1 MKKFFEKI
9 WRVED
14 DDGLVCHYKHYY
26 LFGKKIHT
34 KLICI
39 YRYN

>member
-1 MKKFFEKI
+1 MKEFLKKI

-14 DDGLVCHYKHYY
+14 DNNIIGHWKHYY

-34 KLICI
+34 KFICI
-39 YRYN
+39 WRYV